1 MSNIIE
7 KFNGIKNL
15 EKVGG
20 CSASQIEL
28 AEKELNI
35 SFPNEY
41 IEFLKEFGTIRFSSK
56 EWFGL
61 NVNGYLNVVEATKQ
75 ERSINK
81 NFPLDSF
88 VLEDL
93 GIDAKLIIVNE
104 KGQVFLIQIDKKEL
118 LCNSLSEYLDICIAR
133 NNKTV

>member
-7 KFNGIKNL
+7 KLNSIKNL

-20 CSASQIEL
+20 CSTSQIKL

-35 SFPNEY
+35 TFPNEY
-41 IEFLKEFGTIRFSSK
+41 IEFLTEFGAIRFGSI

-75 ERSINK
+75 EISVNK

-93 GIDAKLIIVNE
+93 GIDAKLIIVNIT
-104 KGQVFLIQIDKKEL
+104 GQVFLMQFDKKEL

-133 NNKTV
+133 NNKTI

>member
-7 KFNGIKNL
+7 KLNGIKNL

-75 ERSINK
+75 ERSVNK

-104 KGQVFLIQIDKKEL
+104 KGQVTIVGLP
-118 LCNSLSEYLDICIAR
+118 S
-133 NNKTV
+133 